1 MFVFGLQF
9 VGTDVVNKVQAN
21 KFQLVV
27 TEGKKVKFFY
37 YKNIE
42 QSIQLQFKNAFGM
55 KTEKWRAITL

>member
-37 YKNIE
+37 FMNIE
-42 QSIQLQFKNAFGM
+42 QSIQLQFEMLLGWKQKN
-55 KTEKWRAITL
+55 EEQ

>member
-37 YKNIE
+37 FMNIE
-42 QSIQLQFKNAFGM
+42 QSIQLQFEMLLGWKQEN
-55 KTEKWRAITL
+55 EEQ